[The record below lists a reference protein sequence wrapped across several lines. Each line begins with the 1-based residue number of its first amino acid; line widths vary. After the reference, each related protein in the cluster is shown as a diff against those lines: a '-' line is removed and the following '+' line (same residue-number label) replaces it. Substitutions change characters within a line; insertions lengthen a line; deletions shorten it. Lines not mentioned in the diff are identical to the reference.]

1 VAPDEAD
8 QAVID
13 ARPVAFPVV
22 ADEVNMGF
30 VAYEAPVDAVR
41 PFVDEAT
48 FAVAARDDGRVD
60 VNLVL
65 ADYRQGDLGACAQV
79 ALAVPVAP
87 LAGGPAGP
95 LYCHSAVSSR
105 FPDEVLYWVFGVAT
119 RHADVSVGYG
129 RGAVT
134 FRVVDGGEPALEV
147 VLRRPPDAGAAGPLD
162 VVAYT
167 CAGERP
173 QEVACEIGVPAAT
186 IGADDI
192 AVTVGDAP
200 WSEAVAALGLVAPT
214 GGLWGEGLHA
224 VLNRPTAVPPPPPP
238 A

>member
-1 VAPDEAD
+1 MARDEAD
-8 QAVID
+8 RAVID

-22 ADEVNMGF
+22 ADVVNMGF
-30 VAYEAPVDAVR
+30 VAYKAPVDAVR

-87 LAGGPAGP
+87 LAGGPVGA

-105 FPDEVLYWVFGVAT
+105 FPDEVLYWVFGVPT
-119 RHADVSVGYG
+119 RHADVSVDYG
-129 RGAVT
+129 EGEIT
-134 FRVVDGGEPALEV
+134 FRVVDGGAPALEV
-147 VLRRPPDAGAAGPLD
+147 VLPRPPDACVAGPLD
-162 VVAYT
+162 VAIYT
-167 CAGERP
+167 GGGERP
-173 QEVACEIGVPAAT
+173 RQFLCEIRAPVAA

-200 WSEAVAALGLVAPT
+200 WSRAVAALGLATPA
-214 GGLWGEGLHA
+214 GGLWGEGLHT
-224 VLNRPTAVPPPPPP
+224 VLNRPTPVPPPPP